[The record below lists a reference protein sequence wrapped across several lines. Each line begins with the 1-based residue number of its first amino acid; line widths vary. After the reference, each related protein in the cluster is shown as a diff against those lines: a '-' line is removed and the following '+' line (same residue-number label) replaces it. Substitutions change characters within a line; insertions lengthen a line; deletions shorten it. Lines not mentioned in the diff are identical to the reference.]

1 MDVHLLNACLLI
13 PDDVNLVI
21 EISTILLKLVTNLEC
36 SSLKND
42 SISLENYAEG
52 SRLYNVLI
60 LSV

>member
-21 EISTILLKLVTNLEC
+21 EISTILLKLVTDLER

-52 SRLYNVLI
+52 SGLYNVLI

>member
-21 EISTILLKLVTNLEC
+21 EISTILLKLVTDLER